1 MIKHY
6 FLITTLAVSAL
17 FLTSGHADGGM
28 LKKPEVQAF
37 IQEMVTED
45 HFDRKTLENIFRQVQ
60 PMPEV
65 IQRMQ
70 HPAEA
75 FPWDNYQNLFVTKK
89 RIDNGIEF
97 LSSRQA
103 LLNQAEKTYHVPGPI
118 IVAILGVES
127 NYGTHVMKYR
137 AIDALSNL
145 AFNYPSRKTFF
156 LSELKSFLEL
166 TRKYDLNINQIYGS
180 YAGAI
185 GPAQFMPDSI
195 MSYAVISHKELDLNN
210 PDNWINSIANYF
222 LKKGW
227 KVGEPLVTSIQ
238 CPATTPKGIVPN
250 STKHFYS
257 PQQLQEAK
265 LSNNSKTDAMFIELK
280 SQSGSQCW
288 LGYHNFAVIMRY
300 NASPLYAMAVVQL
313 SEKIA
318 ASPEASQKN

>member
-6 FLITTLAVSAL
+6 FLITTLVVSAL
-17 FLTSGHADGGM
+17 FLTSGHADGNM
-28 LKKPEVQAF
+28 LTRPEVQDF
-37 IQEMVTED
+37 IQEMVTKD

-65 IQRMQ
+65 IQHMK

-75 FPWDNYQNLFVTKK
+75 FPWDTYQNLFVTKK
-89 RIDNGIEF
+89 RVDNGVEF
-97 LSSRQA
+97 LSSRQD
-103 LLNQAEKTYHVPGPI
+103 LLKRAEETYHVPGSI

-195 MSYAVISHKELDLNN
+195 ISYAVISHKDLDLNN

-227 KVGEPLVTSIQ
+227 KVGEPLVTSIK
-238 CPATTPKGIVPN
+238 CPATTPEGIVPN

-265 LSNNSKTDAMFIELK
+265 ISKNAKTDAMFLELK

-288 LGYHNFAVIMRY
+288 LAYHNFAVIMRY

-313 SEKIA
+313 SKKLA
-318 ASPEASQKN
+318 ASPEV

>member
-6 FLITTLAVSAL
+6 FFLTTLAISAL
-17 FLTSGHADGGM
+17 FLTSVHADENM
-28 LKKPEVQAF
+28 LTKPEVQTF
-37 IQEMVTED
+37 IQEMVTRD
-45 HFDRKTLENIFRQVQ
+45 HFNRQELEKIFRNVQ

-65 IQRMQ
+65 IQHMQ

-75 FPWDNYQNLFVTKK
+75 FPWDSYQKLFVTEK
-89 RIDNGIEF
+89 RVDKGIEF
-97 LSSRQA
+97 SLSHQA
-103 LLNQAEKTYHVPGPI
+103 LLNEAEKTYHVPGSI
-118 IVAILGVES
+118 VVAILGVES

-195 MSYAVISHKELDLNN
+195 MSYAVITHKDLDLNN
-210 PDNWINSIANYF
+210 PGNWIYSIANYF

-227 KVGEPLVTSIQ
+227 KSDQPLVTPIK
-238 CPATTPKGIVPN
+238 CPTAIPNNIISN
-250 STKHFYS
+250 STKHFYT
-257 PQQLQEAK
+257 PKQ
-265 LSNNSKTDAMFIELK
+265 LSNAKIANNAKEDAMFLEFK

-288 LGYHNFAVIMRY
+288 LAYHNFAVIMRY
-300 NASPLYAMAVVQL
+300 NSSPLYAMAVVQL
-313 SEKIA
+313 SEKLA
-318 ASPEASQKN
+318 TSAGEG

>member
-1 MIKHY
+1 
-6 FLITTLAVSAL
+6 
-17 FLTSGHADGGM
+17 M
-28 LKKPEVQAF
+28 LKKPDVQDF
-37 IQEMVTED
+37 IQKMVIKN
-45 HFDRKTLENIFRQVQ
+45 HFDRKALENIFANVQ
-60 PMPEV
+60 PMQAV
-65 IQRMQ
+65 IEHMN

-75 FPWDNYQNLFVTKK
+75 FPWDTYQNLFVTKK

-97 LSSRQA
+97 SLSRKD
-103 LLNQAEKTYHVPGPI
+103 LLNKATSYDVPSEI

-145 AFNYPSRKTFF
+145 AFNYPARKAFF
-156 LSELKSFLEL
+156 LSQLESFLLL
-166 TRKYDLNINQIYGS
+166 TKKYDLNINQIYGS

-195 MSYAVISHKELDLNN
+195 MSYAVISHKDLDLNN

-227 KVGEPLVTSIQ
+227 KVGEPLVTSIK
-238 CPATTPKGIVPN
+238 CPATTPEGIVPN

-265 LSNNSKTDAMFIELK
+265 ISKNAKADAMFLELK

-288 LGYHNFAVIMRY
+288 LAYHNFAVIMRY

-318 ASPEASQKN
+318 ASPEVSQKN